1 MEGAERLKIVDSII
15 EVLESGFEKLDAEEL
30 ALQVEIQ
37 QRRNALTEK
46 LRLYYKERGILTSEN
61 PRS

>member
-46 LRLYYKERGILTSEN
+46 LRLYYKERGILKSEN